1 MTIGIKTLWF
11 GAALS
16 AVTILVAGCA
26 TADESPGDAA
36 AHDEAAAGAA
46 EPAAVAGSEHELACT
61 PLGGHCKTLT
71 ECCLGRCIGGR
82 CLKL

>member
-1 MTIGIKTLWF
+1 MTFRIKTPWF

-16 AVTILVAGCA
+16 VVTILVAGCA
-26 TADESPGDAA
+26 TTDEPPGDAA
-36 AHDEAAAGAA
+36 AHDEAAAGAV
-46 EPAAVAGSEHELACT
+46 EPTAGADAEHELACT

-71 ECCLGRCIGGR
+71 ECCLGRCISGQ

>member
-1 MTIGIKTLWF
+1 MTIEIKTLWF

-26 TADESPGDAA
+26 TADEAPGDAA
-36 AHDEAAAGAA
+36 ARDGAAAGAA
-46 EPAAVAGSEHELACT
+46 GPAVEADAEHELACT

-71 ECCLGRCIGGR
+71 ECCLGRCVGGR